1 MPEYITLFF
10 LFQRMNYSIYGKCH
24 PKSPEVTYLSIAE
37 TGAQVLAARA
47 SMSCRTWA
55 SQSSLRGKEE
65 FRLFALLLVLP
76 PRYADNWTPH
86 SQEHVYLVQKK
97 NKWMPI
103 PDSLWACR
111 WQSRRNT
118 LSVPQQAKTH
128 ALNIS
133 HLKTFNSMPAVD
145 PALILRKLIKLHQGS
160 IWFFRWFISMVNMLL
175 FSLPFEYNYCSSP
188 WL

>member
-76 PRYADNWTPH
+76 PDMQTTGLRTPKNMYILSKRRTNGCQ
-86 SQEHVYLVQKK
+86 SQ
-97 NKWMPI
+97 I
-103 PDSLWACR
+103 
-111 WQSRRNT
+111 
-118 LSVPQQAKTH
+118 
-128 ALNIS
+128 
-133 HLKTFNSMPAVD
+133 
-145 PALILRKLIKLHQGS
+145 
-160 IWFFRWFISMVNMLL
+160 
-175 FSLPFEYNYCSSP
+175 PFEPADDKAGEIHYPFHSRQRRVH
-188 WL
+188 LIFLT